1 MIDLTT
7 RYLGLELRTPLVAS
21 ASPVTGTL
29 ASLKRLE
36 EAGVAAVVLPSLF
49 EEQIT
54 HEELHTDRI
63 METGAECFAEA
74 LSYFPELE
82 DYNTGP
88 EEYLGLVEDAKAN
101 LSIPVIASIN
111 GVSDGWWVRYA
122 RSLEEAGADAIELN
136 VYYVAAD
143 ATQSGGD
150 VERQYLDLIGAV
162 RTSIGIPLA
171 VKVSPFFSSF
181 GHMARRM
188 VQAGADGLVLFNRFY
203 QPDLDLES
211 FAVTRHLALSTSHE
225 LRLPLRWIG
234 VLHGRVDAYLAATTG
249 IHNADDAVR
258 VLMVGAD
265 VAMMASALLRHGPGH
280 VAKVEAD
287 LREWMLVH
295 EYGSVSELRGCMSQR
310 STPDPAAF
318 ERANY
323 MKTIAG
329 YTNRLRH

>member
-7 RYLGLELRTPLVAS
+7 TYLGMELRSPLVAS

-29 ASLKRLE
+29 PSLRRLE
-36 EAGVAAVVLPSLF
+36 DAGAAAIVLPSLF

-54 HEELHTDRI
+54 HEELHTDHI
-63 METGAECFAEA
+63 LETGAECFSEA

-88 EEYLGLVEDAKAN
+88 DEYLRLVEEAKSS

-111 GVSDGWWVRYA
+111 GVSEGWWVRYA

-143 ATQSGGD
+143 ARQSGED
-150 VERQYLDLIGAV
+150 VERQYLDLIEAV
-162 RTSIGIPLA
+162 RESIRIPLA
-171 VKVSPFFSSF
+171 VKVGPFFSSI
-181 GHMARRM
+181 GHMARRI
-188 VQAGADGLVLFNRFY
+188 VAAGADGLVLFNRFY
-203 QPDLDLES
+203 QPDLDLDS
-211 FAVTRHLALSTSHE
+211 FQVTRHLTLSTSNE
-225 LRLPLRWIG
+225 LRLPLRWIAI
-234 VLHGRVDAYLAATTG
+234 LHGRVEASLAATTG
-249 IHNADDAVR
+249 IHTAEDVAR

-280 VAKVEAD
+280 LAHVEND

-295 EYGSVSELRGCMSQR
+295 EYGSASELRGCMSQR

-329 YTNRLRH
+329 YTSRIRH